1 MTKLFCKRLIRFS
14 ISDYLYGHFPR
25 LKKSQLEKIM
35 MEFSKSHRIEAA
47 SKDFYQDIFDLYH
60 KEGMEK
66 CRELVIQK
74 LIQKNPID
82 VTVFLKSQDP
92 IEEVEKMLESRIIKS
107 NKVKLV
113 KLTLEHDNLSKI
125 VKWQLES
132 FCEFRIIWRSG
143 NEKFET

>member
-25 LKKSQLEKIM
+25 LKKSHLEKIM

-47 SKDFYQDIFDLYH
+47 SKDFYKDLFELYQ

-66 CRELVIQK
+66 CRELIIQK

-82 VTVFLKSQDP
+82 VSIFLKSEDP
-92 IEEVEKMLESRIIKS
+92 IDEIEKMLESRIIKS
-107 NKVKLV
+107 NKVL
-113 KLTLEHDNLSKI
+113 LI
-125 VKWQLES
+125 Y
-132 FCEFRIIWRSG
+132 
-143 NEKFET
+143 